1 MKKKFILFLILVCAQ
16 IKAQDVAIKVDE
28 NGILR
33 QNTEYTTAID
43 LENNE
48 VLFADLLEYDWEFD
62 FKNHSITC
70 LKDGENRFTFNY
82 SKSESL
88 DDKQWIILH
97 QLDGTD
103 LLIISYPS
111 SNKIILKIFT
121 KLEINEKGKGEF
133 KMVFLYH
140 NFIPTN
146 HSELLKL

>member
-1 MKKKFILFLILVCAQ
+1 MRNIFILITILIT
-16 IKAQDVAIKVDE
+16 ISTKAQDNVIIVDE
-28 NGILR
+28 NGIVR
-33 QNTEYTTAID
+33 QNTEYVTAID

>member
-1 MKKKFILFLILVCAQ
+1 MRNIFILITILIT
-16 IKAQDVAIKVDE
+16 ISTKAQDNVIIVDE
-28 NGILR
+28 NGIVR
-33 QNTEYTTAID
+33 QNTEYVTAIN